1 MKYIESILPE
11 NVADSLARLLSDDVT
26 ISSVLKDLLHRDTG
40 CDVPSLDDV
49 PTSDIEEMIPLC
61 LSILRRFWNTPLTAL
76 GDGINKK
83 SFADT
88 FKRLI
93 NNRVQGN
100 EVLGIPPANENIA
113 TAVSALRQRDM
124 SSGLT
129 FTWSNGT
136 TTSLLDGL
144 SLAQLL
150 CGTSPDGTDLASQVT
165 EIVDSNRDWT
175 MTKGW
180 NNTLFPSL
188 KDLTIN
194 CDTLAFKSGRP
205 FANTTIERLSFPS
218 CKTIDGKY
226 DITYNGLIEATK
238 VPIQLEFPVLEVI
251 DQTNGG
257 VERSFFKGVVQF
269 KDDTLRFP
277 KLNRII
283 GAQYFFYNQLNFPRY
298 LYLDELQ
305 SFNGDWGIGAG
316 QSIMEL
322 FYAPNMTS
330 STNNNP
336 LNSHKYSS
344 DFNHYVNLI
353 DLWIGEWNTDL
364 NLSQWSPINV
374 VSDSDK
380 VAILN
385 HNIREHIAARIAD
398 RTDKTALTI
407 TFRSTIF
414 SVLENETK
422 AAFTNK
428 NWTIANTQNMV

>member
-1 MKYIESILPE
+1 MRHIESILPE
-11 NVADSLARLLSDDVT
+11 NVADNLARLLSDDAT

-49 PTSDIEEMIPLC
+49 PKSDIVEIIPLC

-100 EVLGIPPANENIA
+100 EALGIPAANENIA
-113 TAVSALRQRDM
+113 AATSAIRQRDM

-129 FTWSNGT
+129 LTLSDDT
-136 TTSLLDGL
+136 TTTLPDGL

-150 CGTSPDGTDLASQVT
+150 CSGLSDSVM
-165 EIVDSNRDWT
+165 EIVDNNRGWT
-175 MTKGW
+175 MTKKW
-180 NNTLFPSL
+180 NNAIFPSL
-188 KDLTIN
+188 KDLSIN

-205 FANTTIERLSFPS
+205 FADTTIERLSFPS

-226 DITYNGLIEATK
+226 NITYNGLIEATK

-283 GAQYFFYNQLNFPRY
+283 GA
-298 LYLDELQ
+298 
-305 SFNGDWGIGAG
+305 
-316 QSIMEL
+316 
-322 FYAPNMTS
+322 
-330 STNNNP
+330 
-336 LNSHKYSS
+336 
-344 DFNHYVNLI
+344 
-353 DLWIGEWNTDL
+353 
-364 NLSQWSPINV
+364 
-374 VSDSDK
+374 
-380 VAILN
+380 
-385 HNIREHIAARIAD
+385 
-398 RTDKTALTI
+398 
-407 TFRSTIF
+407 
-414 SVLENETK
+414 
-422 AAFTNK
+422 
-428 NWTIANTQNMV
+428 